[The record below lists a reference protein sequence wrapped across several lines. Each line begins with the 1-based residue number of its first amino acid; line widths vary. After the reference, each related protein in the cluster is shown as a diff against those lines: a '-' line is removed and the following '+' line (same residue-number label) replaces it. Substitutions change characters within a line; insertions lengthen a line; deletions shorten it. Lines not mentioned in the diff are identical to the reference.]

1 MKLSTLSI
9 LTGAEYKRSKT
20 VSAEGTRIPTNSPRV
35 MRNVVIYILSIY
47 TGIEQQKKNDVY
59 SITDLL
65 STIMLSLS

>member
-1 MKLSTLSI
+1 VKLSTLAI

-20 VSAEGTRIPTNSPRV
+20 ASAEGTRIPTNSPRV

-47 TGIEQQKKNDVY
+47 AGIEQQKKNVVY

-65 STIMLSLS
+65 STTMLSLS